1 MKSGKNIAII
11 FNIVIALICVAAI
24 AGYFIMP
31 LWRMN
36 IDITFTEEFTDYI
49 IDSANI
55 SSEDG
60 DVENTVRTILTDASI
75 SIPFEMRTTDA
86 FDALFKKD
94 TSAIESMIE
103 HNVDLILEELSANID
118 QAVKSALSAAVN
130 DAVNSLALSL
140 AEDEDAAEV
149 MQKLEEAGIDNDYI
163 TQKTSEIY
171 DALNVDNATV
181 DDVLEIVDSTFD
193 ELATS
198 IAAALDYE
206 GDVEELTEEFRAY
219 IADILNALADENG
232 NIAIGEV
239 INDLIAAIVNGEDI
253 SEVLPKA
260 ETNVKLYPV
269 YSATFAGAGNGVVYK
284 AAADNA
290 DGGEQS
296 GSATSDALKQQIKDY
311 IMNNIGDET
320 LDTIRKVMSGI
331 AILLMFTFFTW
342 AYLILKMIFKSASRN
357 PAIKIGLPIW
367 LGWLPF
373 LIFALIPATVFTVI
387 INGVEIEG
395 LPEFPFNIAE
405 VLRMQFMSAGVV
417 SFFAAAA
424 LIVISFVYWP
434 LRRKLKKN
442 AV

>member
-130 DAVNSLALSL
+130 DAVNSLAISL

-206 GDVEELTEEFRAY
+206 GDVEGLTEEFRAY
-219 IADILNALADENG
+219 IVDILNALADENG

-260 ETNVKLYPV
+260 EANVKLYPV

-284 AAADNA
+284 ATE
-290 DGGEQS
+290 GEGEQS
-296 GSATSDALKQQIKDY
+296 GSATSDALKQQLKDY
-311 IMNNIGDET
+311 IMNSISAET

-387 INGVEIEG
+387 ANGASIEG
-395 LPEFPFNIAE
+395 LPELPFNIAE